1 MDKKRDNPSTK
12 VLFLGIGG
20 SGQQIVA
27 MMQHM
32 YPLMTTALFDTDK
45 QALEGHAEDKSVLL
59 GPSITKGLSAGGD
72 DELARQ
78 ATEKSD
84 GHIRS
89 VIDGYDLIFLVA
101 GLGGG
106 TASGS
111 VPVVA
116 RIAKQMGIRLLVMVT
131 RPFPFEGQ
139 RREEIADKAIKRT
152 RAHADTII
160 QIPYHRLFAES
171 NPDEIDALEI
181 FKRGQKLLVDAAS
194 MVWSICAH
202 KAYCSLDYASLQT
215 LMRDC
220 DGFCHFASAF
230 ASGTHRANQAV
241 DALMHHPLMKKGLV
255 WENTAGI
262 LLTISADSSLTLL
275 EIESI
280 MDALHQKMEEGAW
293 INFGMHCDEPT
304 EGIRLSI
311 LTTEAW
317 SEPLVSAAAQ
327 RGQGTLGLEEIKR
340 DTYFDAIEATV
351 AQEEDLD
358 IPTYHRKNIKLPR

>member
-1 MDKKRDNPSTK
+1 MDKKIDHPSAK
-12 VLFLGIGG
+12 VLFLGMGG
-20 SGQQIVA
+20 SGQQIVS
-27 MMQHM
+27 MMQTW
-32 YPLMTTALFDTDK
+32 YPLMTTAVFDTDK
-45 QALEGHAEDKSVLL
+45 QALENHAEEKALLL

-72 DELARQ
+72 DELGRQ

-84 GHIRS
+84 GLIRS
-89 VIDGYDLIFLVA
+89 VIEGYDLIFLVA

-116 RIAKQMGIRLLVMVT
+116 RIAKQMGKRLLVMVT

-171 NPDEIDALEI
+171 NPEEIEALEM
-181 FKRGQKLLVDAAS
+181 FKRGHRLLVDAAS
-194 MVWSICAH
+194 MVWNICAQR
-202 KAYCSLDYASLQT
+202 AYCSLDYASLQT
-215 LMRDC
+215 LMRHC

-230 ASGTHRANQAV
+230 ASGTDRANHAV
-241 DALMHHPLMKKGLV
+241 EALMHHPLMKNGLI
-255 WENTAGI
+255 WENTSGI
-262 LLTISADSSLTLL
+262 LLAIKADPSLTLQ
-275 EIESI
+275 EIEWI
-280 MDALHQKMEEGAW
+280 MDALHQKMDEGTW
-293 INFGMHCDEPT
+293 INFGMRCDDT
-304 EGIRLSI
+304 KEGISLSI

-317 SEPLVSAAAQ
+317 SEPLVSTATQ
-327 RGQGTLGLEEIKR
+327 RGQGTLGLEEIKGES
-340 DTYFDAIEATV
+340 YFDAIEATV